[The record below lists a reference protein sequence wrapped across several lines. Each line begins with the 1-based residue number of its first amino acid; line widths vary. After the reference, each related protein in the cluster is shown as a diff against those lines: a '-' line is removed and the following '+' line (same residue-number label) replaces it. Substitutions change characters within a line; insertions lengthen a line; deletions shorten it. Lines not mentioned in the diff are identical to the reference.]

1 MYTTLYCTTHYF
13 SLQFVYLSGE
23 LLCLSLDLLNGGL
36 DEEEEGRERC
46 REEAE
51 GMGTVKRQKVRRM
64 VKCEAT
70 ERAAIQ
76 HLQFQKHKVES
87 TNCPV
92 SQQQYRYDMLE
103 GMPLFT
109 VLFTIAFCSFPT
121 SLDSCTV

>member
-64 VKCEAT
+64 VKYEAT

-76 HLQFQKHKVES
+76 HLQFQKHTVES
-87 TNCPV
+87 TNCPL

-103 GMPLFT
+103 GMPLLHCAIHHCF
-109 VLFTIAFCSFPT
+109 LQFPYF
-121 SLDSCTV
+121 SG